1 MFKRLIFSFA
11 ILSSVTALS
20 AKDLKYPVSEISP
33 ALKENAHTVMRLY
46 KQEIEIK
53 SQKLSTVSVTE
64 VRTILN
70 KNGHE
75 NSFFMEMYDPMN
87 RITSVKGKVYDE
99 MGKQIK
105 SLGYE
110 DVNDYSYISNFSMY
124 EDNRVKMINPKN
136 MTYPFTVEYTYE
148 IEQKQTLFLPVWS
161 HGSENTS
168 YENSL
173 FVVKAPAG
181 YKLRYKEYNLP
192 STVVKTSVDGKDI
205 YTWALTNLKA
215 RIDEP
220 MSSITS
226 PDYPMVRLAP
236 TTFEMDETT
245 GSSETWKDLG
255 IWVTGLNDK
264 KDILPESTVAKMKEI
279 TANCKTDFE
288 KVKKIYEFMQQKTR
302 YVSIQVGIGGW
313 KPFDATVVDKSSYG
327 DCKALSNYT
336 KSLLSAAGIKSY
348 YNLVKAGSGSRDI
361 DKSFPSTQFNHAI
374 VCVPVENDTVWL
386 ECTNQRLP
394 CGYNS
399 DFTDDRDVL
408 LIDGEN
414 SRLVHTRI
422 YPATENCIS
431 RNSTVNI
438 LNEND
443 GEAIVNARYKGLCYD
458 ELLPI
463 YYADNADK
471 LKRATQRINLPS
483 FTLNKF
489 TYTEN
494 RDRTPWFDESLNI
507 SVTNLVHKL
516 AGDVALLPLNLMN
529 KLKDIPDKVRNR
541 KTDMCIRRSQMEN
554 DTVIYKLPA
563 NLQITQIPE
572 KTEINSKFGKYTA
585 LTTLNGSTIT
595 YIRHFE
601 LTKGVFPPE
610 AYTEF
615 RSFLEEISTADE
627 AVASL
632 KINGNK

>member
-1 MFKRLIFSFA
+1 
-11 ILSSVTALS
+11 
-20 AKDLKYPVSEISP
+20 
-33 ALKENAHTVMRLY
+33 
-46 KQEIEIK
+46 
-53 SQKLSTVSVTE
+53 
-64 VRTILN
+64 
-70 KNGHE
+70 
-75 NSFFMEMYDPMN
+75 
-87 RITSVKGKVYDE
+87 
-99 MGKQIK
+99 
-105 SLGYE
+105 
-110 DVNDYSYISNFSMY
+110 
-124 EDNRVKMINPKN
+124 
-136 MTYPFTVEYTYE
+136 
-148 IEQKQTLFLPVWS
+148 
-161 HGSENTS
+161 
-168 YENSL
+168 
-173 FVVKAPAG
+173 
-181 YKLRYKEYNLP
+181 
-192 STVVKTSVDGKDI
+192 
-205 YTWALTNLKA
+205 
-215 RIDEP
+215 
-220 MSSITS
+220 
-226 PDYPMVRLAP
+226 
-236 TTFEMDETT
+236 
-245 GSSETWKDLG
+245 
-255 IWVTGLNDK
+255 
-264 KDILPESTVAKMKEI
+264 MKEI
-279 TANCKTDFE
+279 TANCKTNFE
-288 KVKKIYEFMQQKTR
+288 KVKKIYEYMQQKTR

-313 KPFDATVVDKSSYG
+313 KPFDATVVDKCSYG

-336 KSLLSAAGIKSY
+336 KALLSAVGIKSY
-348 YNLVKAGSGSRDI
+348 YIKVKAGSEI
-361 DKSFPSTQFNHAI
+361 DNIDTTFPSSQFNHVM
-374 VCVPVENDTVWL
+374 VCVPIEKDTVWL

-394 CGYNS
+394 CGYGS

-414 SRLVHTRI
+414 SRLVHTRT

-443 GEAIVNARYKGLCYD
+443 GEATVKARYKGLCYD

-585 LTTLNGSTIT
+585 FTTLNGSTIT

-610 AYTEF
+610 AYAEF
-615 RSFLEEISTADE
+615 RNFLEEISTADE
-627 AVASL
+627 AVVSL